1 MVLVLKK
8 EIKGL
13 VLKTRSQELS
23 IATVDVTKQIA
34 LKSVLSRTSIAANC
48 HQPYLALKTILQ
60 RMSIV
65 AVKGELLAL
74 KGD

>member
-8 EIKGL
+8 QIKRL

-23 IATVDVTKQIA
+23 IVTVDVPKQIA
-34 LKSVLSRTSIAANC
+34 LKLVLLRTSIAANW
-48 HQPYLALKTILQ
+48 HQPFIALKTILQ

-65 AVKGELLAL
+65 AVKGEVLAL